1 MASSPSY
8 PCTPD
13 LPLIPYPKVAI
24 LCCNICNNN
33 FKKRWLSV
41 LQNRISL
48 VGCAWNHKSYQR
60 YPFKPMPP
68 MLTLEPAKSSQPVKL
83 GRVLIV
89 EDEELIRET
98 VALALREEGYEV
110 FAIEDGRTALDLAH
124 RSEEGGYPELLSFD
138 LIILDLMLPYVSG
151 LDLCRLIRHEGNAVP
166 ILMLS
171 AKGSETD
178 RVVGLE
184 VGADDYLT
192 KPFGM
197 RELVARCRALLRRYR
212 PSQTQS
218 QEATLKFQDV
228 TLYPQECRVTVRGE
242 EINLSPKEFRILE
255 LFMSHPRRVWS
266 REQLIERVWG
276 PDFMGDSK
284 TVDVHIRWLREKL
297 EDDPSHP
304 KYLMT
309 VRGFGYRFG

>member
-1 MASSPSY
+1 MATMLS
-8 PCTPD
+8 
-13 LPLIPYPKVAI
+13 LEAARAQPK
-24 LCCNICNNN
+24 L
-33 FKKRWLSV
+33 
-41 LQNRISL
+41 
-48 VGCAWNHKSYQR
+48 
-60 YPFKPMPP
+60 
-68 MLTLEPAKSSQPVKL
+68 KL

-98 VALALREEGYEV
+98 IALALTEEGYEV
-110 FAIEDGRTALDLAH
+110 LVAEDGRSVAELTLKSEAGSEKEAAQLDLV
-124 RSEEGGYPELLSFD
+124 
-138 LIILDLMLPYVSG
+138 ILDLMLPYING
-151 LDLCRLIRHEGNAVP
+151 LDLCRLIRHEGNSVP

-197 RELVARCRALLRRYR
+197 RELIARCRALLRRHR
-212 PSQTQS
+212 HTQPTIP
-218 QEATLKFQDV
+218 EPILKFQEI
-228 TLYPQECRVTVRGE
+228 TLYPQECRVMVRGE

-297 EDDPSHP
+297 ELDPSHP
-304 KYLMT
+304 EYLLT

>member
-1 MASSPSY
+1 
-8 PCTPD
+8 
-13 LPLIPYPKVAI
+13 
-24 LCCNICNNN
+24 
-33 FKKRWLSV
+33 
-41 LQNRISL
+41 
-48 VGCAWNHKSYQR
+48 
-60 YPFKPMPP
+60 
-68 MLTLEPAKSSQPVKL
+68 MLTLEATNSSQNALTL

-89 EDEELIRET
+89 EDEDVIRET
-98 VALALREEGYEV
+98 IALALREEGYDV
-110 FAIEDGRTALDLAH
+110 LVASDGRSAMEIVC
-124 RSEEGGYPELLSFD
+124 SPEEGSGAADPGID
-138 LIILDLMLPYVSG
+138 LVVLDLMLPYVNG
-151 LDLCRLIRHEGNAVP
+151 LDLCRLIRNQGNRVP

-197 RELVARCRALLRRYR
+197 RELVARCRALLRRHRYVEPTSPEDRSLRYR
-212 PSQTQS
+212 DI
-218 QEATLKFQDV
+218 TLF
-228 TLYPQECRVTVRGE
+228 PQECRVTVRGE
-242 EINLSPKEFRILE
+242 EISLSPKEFRILE
-255 LFMSHPRRVWS
+255 LFMTHQRRVWS

-297 EDDPSHP
+297 ELDPSRP
-304 KYLMT
+304 EYLTT

>member
-1 MASSPSY
+1 M
-8 PCTPD
+8 
-13 LPLIPYPKVAI
+13 
-24 LCCNICNNN
+24 
-33 FKKRWLSV
+33 LS
-41 LQNRISL
+41 
-48 VGCAWNHKSYQR
+48 
-60 YPFKPMPP
+60 
-68 MLTLEPAKSSQPVKL
+68 LEAARAQPNLKL

-98 VALALREEGYEV
+98 IALALTEEGYEV
-110 FAIEDGRTALDLAH
+110 LVAEDGRSVLELTLKSETGSEAESTQLDLV
-124 RSEEGGYPELLSFD
+124 
-138 LIILDLMLPYVSG
+138 ILDLMLPYING
-151 LDLCRLIRHEGNAVP
+151 LDLCRLIRHEGNSVP

-197 RELVARCRALLRRYR
+197 RELIARCRALLRRHR
-212 PSQTQS
+212 HAQPPSHET
-218 QEATLKFQDV
+218 TLKFQDI

-255 LFMSHPRRVWS
+255 LFMTHPRRVWS

-297 EDDPSHP
+297 ELDPSHP
-304 KYLMT
+304 EYLLT

>member
-1 MASSPSY
+1 M
-8 PCTPD
+8 
-13 LPLIPYPKVAI
+13 
-24 LCCNICNNN
+24 
-33 FKKRWLSV
+33 LS
-41 LQNRISL
+41 
-48 VGCAWNHKSYQR
+48 
-60 YPFKPMPP
+60 
-68 MLTLEPAKSSQPVKL
+68 LEAARAQPNVKL

-98 VALALREEGYEV
+98 IALALTEEGYEV
-110 FAIEDGRTALDLAH
+110 LVAEDGRSVLELTLKSETGNKPEMAPLDLV
-124 RSEEGGYPELLSFD
+124 
-138 LIILDLMLPYVSG
+138 ILDLMLPYING
-151 LDLCRLIRHEGNAVP
+151 LDLCRLIRHEGNSVP

-197 RELVARCRALLRRYR
+197 RELIARCRALLRRHR
-212 PSQTQS
+212 HAQPPSQKP
-218 QEATLKFQDV
+218 TLKFQEI

-255 LFMSHPRRVWS
+255 LFMTHPRRVWS

-297 EDDPSHP
+297 ELDPSHP
-304 KYLMT
+304 EYLLT